1 MPEPITPKTDTPR
14 RLRDFRSDD
23 LVNEIKARIANREL
37 RETVLLDLSTGRIY
51 SDFEMEDRRFL
62 GTGTAMRIIFPMT
75 RFDPDSMSHRR
86 VEDVLIDLPDDDFKA
101 VRSAVRAELEEGLQ
115 RLVKLSEELG
125 ASEMQE
131 QSSSKTP

>member
-1 MPEPITPKTDTPR
+1 MSEPIATKSTPLRP
-14 RLRDFRSDD
+14 LRDFENDD
-23 LVNEIKARIANREL
+23 LVEEIKTRIVNKEL
-37 RETVLLDLSTGRIY
+37 HETVLFDLSAGRIY
-51 SDFEMEDRRFL
+51 SDFEMEDRRLL
-62 GTGTAMRIIFPMT
+62 GAGTAMRIVFPMT
-75 RFDPDSMSHRR
+75 GFDPDSISHRR

-131 QSSSKTP
+131 QSSPETS